1 MGIFVFS
8 VSFFLFF
15 LFAPLALII
24 VIFLLFWFKME
35 TVYCTDTRFASR
47 WEDEGGESLSSFAFR
62 TIDYSINS
70 KRFVLPKMLNRIS
83 PWFWIEKFPSRR
95 FNGDG
100 GYIIETAIHRY
111 ISPWKSWPVFTSVNR
126 QLISHWPLDNLAAR
140 RNVFP
145 CKCHRLYPKNTHT
158 HTCTHGYTRISNHRG
173 IRGRAGLDPTSFF
186 AYFPPRYR
194 RECIAKRY
202 TPTLPLATIRPVSSR
217 ICSNTL
223 AKPAQWNVHLRD
235 RVRATFIRI
244 CNHLRDPP
252 PPTLMKLIPGIIG
265 TRFTILFLSFF
276 PSQKDIIIV

>member
-1 MGIFVFS
+1 M
-8 VSFFLFF
+8 
-15 LFAPLALII
+15 
-24 VIFLLFWFKME
+24 
-35 TVYCTDTRFASR
+35 
-47 WEDEGGESLSSFAFR
+47 
-62 TIDYSINS
+62 
-70 KRFVLPKMLNRIS
+70 
-83 PWFWIEKFPSRR
+83 
-95 FNGDG
+95 
-100 GYIIETAIHRY
+100 
-111 ISPWKSWPVFTSVNR
+111 
-126 QLISHWPLDNLAAR
+126 DNLAAR

-265 TRFTILFLSFF
+265 TRFTIPLPLLLFITKGYNNRVNFFIVLLSKTLGEYISMSFAYLLERNARVRNNGGGGNANSSIRCDTF
-276 PSQKDIIIV
+276 S